1 MRKDK
6 LEELE
11 FRIFEL
17 EQNVELLTKKIINL
31 TDQIGFYYQDDV
43 EENQSVKR
51 EDLLTLTET
60 AQILDQS
67 VSTINEWV
75 LQNKIKA
82 VSIANKFYFD
92 KDEVKKVFRQI
103 MLDS

>member
-1 MRKDK
+1 MS
-6 LEELE
+6 
-11 FRIFEL
+11 
-17 EQNVELLTKKIINL
+17 
-31 TDQIGFYYQDDV
+31 DV
-43 EENQSVKR
+43 EKLKPYLKDYYFKFFPDQNKKQKLVKCLCCNQ
-51 EDLLTLTET
+51 ET